1 MVEEKFIELRANL
14 PSEGEEEIRTVSFA
28 SETP

>member
-14 PSEGEEEIRTVSFA
+14 PSEEEVEIRTVRSA
-28 SETP
+28 SETQ

>member
-14 PSEGEEEIRTVSFA
+14 PSEEEEEIRTVRFA